1 MYIMPSLNKLA
12 PIALFVYNRLWHTC
26 QTINALQ
33 KNKLSSESELFI
45 FSDGAKNDNVSPQV
59 KEVRDYIRTIDGFK
73 KVTII
78 EQDMNIGLAKS
89 IIRGVTKIV
98 NEYGRIIV
106 LEDDIVTSPYFLKFM
121 NESLAFYENE
131 DKVWHIS
138 GWNYPIYLNTEND
151 IYLFRLIQTWGW
163 ATWKKQW
170 SFFEK
175 NTNKLMK
182 EFSNDDIKRFN
193 VDNTYNL
200 WHQVILN
207 KYKYSDTWGVYWYAT
222 IFKNNGMCVTPIV
235 SFVKN
240 IGLDGS
246 GQNCKDPFIKD
257 NITLNHKDNIT
268 FITNV
273 KEDNEI
279 VNQIKPYLQT
289 TYKSV
294 FVKIINKLSRLILK
308 NNFIK

>member
-151 IYLFRLIQTWGW
+151 IYLFRLIQTWG
-163 ATWKKQW
+163 
-170 SFFEK
+170 
-175 NTNKLMK
+175 
-182 EFSNDDIKRFN
+182 
-193 VDNTYNL
+193 
-200 WHQVILN
+200 
-207 KYKYSDTWGVYWYAT
+207 
-222 IFKNNGMCVTPIV
+222 
-235 SFVKN
+235 
-240 IGLDGS
+240 
-246 GQNCKDPFIKD
+246 
-257 NITLNHKDNIT
+257 
-268 FITNV
+268 
-273 KEDNEI
+273 
-279 VNQIKPYLQT
+279 
-289 TYKSV
+289 
-294 FVKIINKLSRLILK
+294 
-308 NNFIK
+308 